1 MSLGSVPSSILNG
14 ASTSAKI
21 ATSTSSRMTNAPTAA
36 EGFERQKSPILRTVP
51 ASLYSSVIR
60 GSNFLY
66 STSTM
71 TFITIT
77 MNENTSTQPCTSG

>member
-1 MSLGSVPSSILNG
+1 MRFDTGRKTTVQRNG
-14 ASTSAKI
+14 MCEFKVLFGYFFFQEKVT
-21 ATSTSSRMTNAPTAA
+21 P
-36 EGFERQKSPILRTVP
+36 P
-51 ASLYSSVIR
+51 YSSVIR

-77 MNENTSTQPCTSG
+77 MNENTSTQPCTRG